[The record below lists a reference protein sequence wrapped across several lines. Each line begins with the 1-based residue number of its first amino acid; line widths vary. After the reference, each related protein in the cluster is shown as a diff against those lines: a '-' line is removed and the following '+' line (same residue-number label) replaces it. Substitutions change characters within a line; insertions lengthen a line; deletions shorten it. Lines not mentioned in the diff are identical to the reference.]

1 MKRRGACLLLLFCS
15 CLVGSVH
22 GDESYLEA
30 RRLAAEGKIQSLD
43 AILEG
48 IQRKLR
54 GSILEVELEHEDGDD
69 GMVYEI
75 EMLDTQGRV
84 WELKV
89 DAASGEILEK
99 ELED

>member
-1 MKRRGACLLLLFCS
+1 MKRRSACLLWLFCI
-15 CLVGSVH
+15 CVAGAVNA
-22 GDESYLEA
+22 DESYLEA

-54 GSILEVELEHEDGDD
+54 GSILEVELEHEDGDS
-69 GMVYEI
+69 MVYEI

-84 WELKV
+84 WELEV
-89 DAASGEILEK
+89 DAASGEILK
-99 ELED
+99 RKLED